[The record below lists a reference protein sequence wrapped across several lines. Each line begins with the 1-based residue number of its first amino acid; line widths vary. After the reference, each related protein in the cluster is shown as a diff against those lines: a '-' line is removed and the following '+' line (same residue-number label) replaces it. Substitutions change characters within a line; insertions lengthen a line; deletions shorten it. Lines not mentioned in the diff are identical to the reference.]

1 MYFKEHVLK
10 VTEFMTA
17 FEQEIPKE
25 VTIPSKEIAEA
36 RHRWLGEENDE
47 FLIAVAKEDKVEMVD
62 ALGDQLYVLLGT
74 ILACGAQNIIEK
86 AFSEIHAS
94 NMSKLGSD
102 GKPFKRPDGKVMK
115 GPNYFKP
122 NLKDIVNETR

>member
-1 MYFKEHVLK
+1 MYFKEHILK

-17 FEQEIPKE
+17 FEQEIPKK
-25 VTIPSKEIAEA
+25 VTIPSQRLAEA
-36 RHRWLGEENDE
+36 RFGWLAEENDE
-47 FLIAVAKEDKVEMVD
+47 FLEAVAKRNKVEMVD

-122 NLKDIVNETR
+122 NLKDIINETR